1 MAVGAITGPM
11 LAAENVRCEVP
22 IQIARNDQVQTSI
35 AIVVDETSSGAPAAS
50 SHSRLGRNIR
60 KSPVAIVV
68 VQSVPTEISDQQVRV
83 SVIVVVPGRYS
94 HAVSSALHPCG
105 FRNVGKSAVVVVI
118 EHGHTCSHR
127 FGEIFLRCPAGFVL
141 KADSGFRCYVG
152 KHWQMSG
159 LHPLRQGSV
168 QGTRGESKAKKRP
181 AIHVEGGAYGCSPRA
196 GTVI

>member
-35 AIVVDETSSGAPAAS
+35 AIVVDETSSGAPTAS

-68 VQSVPTEISDQQVRV
+68 VQSVPTDISDQQVRV

-94 HAVSSALHPCG
+94 HTVSSALHPCG
-105 FRNVGKSAVVVVI
+105 FRNVGNSAV
-118 EHGHTCSHR
+118 
-127 FGEIFLRCPAGFVL
+127 AAVL
-141 KADSGFRCYVG
+141 IQSVPKPRIGAVAESARDIVASP
-152 KHWQMSG
+152 
-159 LHPLRQGSV
+159 PLR
-168 QGTRGESKAKKRP
+168 
-181 AIHVEGGAYGCSPRA
+181 PR
-196 GTVI
+196 TV